1 MAEGI
6 KKSIHQIAKEAGV
19 SVATVSRVLNDSPR
33 VRAKTRS
40 RILSVIQKNQY
51 APKPI
56 KGRSASI
63 TVLLHGVDHEG
74 RESWF
79 EPYLQPILDGVMEV
93 LTERQVGVV
102 ILPVPASWTAWRVLD
117 GVRKRQT
124 GAVISLLSPAHDPA
138 LRLLTEH
145 SIPFL
150 VINNGANESHHRI
163 GTDNRRLVEMLVEH
177 ALAKGKRRLFYLSPS
192 LRYADHEERLT
203 CIRALAA
210 GKGFSLEAE
219 VDSAEPDKAPDNFIA
234 GYRLAQKLPASFGIA
249 DAVLCGNP
257 EIAIG
262 CLRAFGERG
271 VSVPN
276 GVALG
281 VIDDYLFGEWM
292 HPSLTCAAQP
302 LRAMGVLAGQK
313 VLSILR
319 GEIKKPLDL
328 MLDPVL
334 STRSSL

>member
-1 MAEGI
+1 MAEGV

-33 VRAKTRS
+33 VRAKTRTK
-40 RILSVIQKNQY
+40 ILSVIQKNQY

-63 TVLLHGVDHEG
+63 TVLLHGVEYEG
-74 RESWF
+74 KESWF

-93 LTERQVGVV
+93 LTERQVGAV
-102 ILPVPASWTAWRVLD
+102 ILPVPAAWTAWRVLD

-124 GAVISLLSPAHDPA
+124 GAVISLLSPAQDPA
-138 LRLLTEH
+138 LKLLTEH
-145 SIPFL
+145 AIPFL
-150 VINNGANESHHRI
+150 VINNGSDKTQHRI
-163 GTDNRRLVEMLVEH
+163 GTDNRRLVELLVEH
-177 ALAKGKRRLFYLSPS
+177 ALATGKRRLYYLSPS
-192 LRYADHEERLT
+192 IRYADHEERLSWV
-203 CIRALAA
+203 RELAVSR
-210 GKGFSLEAE
+210 GFSLQTE
-219 VDSAEPDKAPDNFIA
+219 VDPSELDKAPDNFVA
-234 GYRLAQKLPASFGIA
+234 GYRLAQRLPATLNA
-249 DAVLCGNP
+249 QEAVICGNP

-262 CLRAFGERG
+262 CLRALGERG
-271 VSVPN
+271 VAVPG

-313 VLSILR
+313 ILSILR
-319 GEIKKPLDL
+319 GEVKKPVDL
-328 MLDPVL
+328 TLDPVL
-334 STRSSL
+334 TVRSSL

>member
-1 MAEGI
+1 MAEGV

-40 RILSVIQKNQY
+40 KILSVIQKNQY

-63 TVLLHGVDHEG
+63 TVLLHGVDHKG

-93 LTERQVGVV
+93 LTQRQVGVV

-124 GAVISLLSPAHDPA
+124 GAVISILSPAHDPA

-150 VINNGANESHHRI
+150 VINNGANESYHRI

-177 ALAKGKRRLFYLSPS
+177 ALMKGKRRLFYLSPS
-192 LRYADHEERLT
+192 LRYADHEERLKS
-203 CIRALAA
+203 IRELAERR
-210 GKGFSLEAE
+210 GFSLQVE
-219 VDSAEPDKAPDNFIA
+219 VDAADPDKAPDNFIA
-234 GYRLAQKLPASFGIA
+234 GYRLAQALPVSFGQS
-249 DAVLCGNP
+249 DSVLCGNP

-276 GVALG
+276 GVSLG

-313 VLSILR
+313 ILSVFR
-319 GEIKKPLDL
+319 GEVKKPLDL

-334 STRSSL
+334 SVRSSL